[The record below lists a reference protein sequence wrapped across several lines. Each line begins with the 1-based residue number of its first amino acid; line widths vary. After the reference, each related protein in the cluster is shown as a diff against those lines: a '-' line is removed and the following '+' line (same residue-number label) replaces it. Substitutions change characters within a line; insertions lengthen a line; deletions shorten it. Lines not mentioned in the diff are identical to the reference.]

1 MLQNKIA
8 SMQQD
13 SKTKHMGTIKKEI
26 IIGALVSIFAT
37 AAGVFL
43 YLEYVSRYS
52 FEETISLILEGNLEG
67 KILSLAAIPNLFVF
81 FIFIK
86 KKQDNR
92 AKGVLIATILTA
104 LTTLIIKFF

>member
-1 MLQNKIA
+1 
-8 SMQQD
+8 
-13 SKTKHMGTIKKEI
+13 MGTIKKEI
-26 IIGALVSIFAT
+26 IIGILVSIFAT

-81 FIFIK
+81 FLFLK
-86 KKQDNR
+86 KKQEHR
-92 AKGVLIATILTA
+92 AKGVLLTTILIA
-104 LTTLIIKFF
+104 ITTLILKFI